1 MEKFHSKRIIISLGL
16 VEMLFLSFLFYLYS
30 FLQRLV
36 YIHVHVYMLY
46 QEHINEKTKA
56 WSIEHTHK

>member
-16 VEMLFLSFLFYLYS
+16 VEMLFLSFLFYVYS

-36 YIHVHVYMLY
+36 YIHVYMLY

-56 WSIEHTHK
+56 WSIQLTHK